1 MANFYSGMMGAMGGD
16 IGNAGAVDVAGIF
29 KKRMQQVDPR
39 SESEKQIEFNILR
52 GRQQTQDDL
61 MRRIEGMQNNLG
73 GIPGAAGN
81 IAGISFDINESP
93 KNRKMRGVRKLAET
107 GVGGEKDAALE
118 ILKKTGGPQL
128 PLAMGATSPGYFL
141 GSQMG
146 MGGGLPPMGNIGAMI
161 GGMIGRGVVN

>member
-1 MANFYSGMMGAMGGD
+1 MFYGGEMNVGGAGG
-16 IGNAGAVDVAGIF
+16 NLAGLF
-29 KKRMQQVDPR
+29 RERMQQGGMVPTQDPR
-39 SESEKQIEFNILR
+39 L
-52 GRQQTQDDL
+52 
-61 MRRIEGMQNNLG
+61 
-73 GIPGAAGN
+73 
-81 IAGISFDINESP
+81 AGISFDINESP

-146 MGGGLPPMGNIGAMI
+146 MGGGLPPMGNLGAMV

>member
-1 MANFYSGMMGAMGGD
+1 MAFITGG
-16 IGNAGAVDVAGIF
+16 IPVGGNLGTILGGKAGQDVADLF
-29 KKRMQQVDPR
+29 KKRMQ
-39 SESEKQIEFNILR
+39 
-52 GRQQTQDDL
+52 
-61 MRRIEGMQNNLG
+61 EGQAAAPMPG
-73 GIPGAAGN
+73 MGATPGAFLGSQMGN
-81 IAGISFDINESP
+81 VAGISFDINESP
-93 KNRKMRGVRKLAET
+93 KNRKMRGIRKLAET

-118 ILKKTGGPQL
+118 ILRKTGGPQL